1 MLRASLGKVVHTVQ
15 RAGTFAAKVSPQELH
30 KFSNRIILYLE
41 GCLIFPFNILQYFS
55 LRRRCVSL
63 QGKMQR
69 LSEHNLATLYLETL
83 KFIAD
88 LLLLVTIPD
97 TIPS

>member
-1 MLRASLGKVVHTVQ
+1 MRNFVALFVTGIEIFKFNIINKLRKS
-15 RAGTFAAKVSPQELH
+15 
-30 KFSNRIILYLE
+30 SNRIILYLE
-41 GCLIFPFNILQYFS
+41 GALIFPFNILQYFS

-69 LSEHNLATLYLETL
+69 LSEHNLVTLYLETL